1 MTSQAEIPSRY
12 VAAHA
17 SPQGPG
23 DARPTAQQ
31 IIQDEGLENAL
42 TGKVILITGCS
53 SGIGIETARSLSTT
67 GATLYLTARN
77 IDKAKTALGEP
88 AQQSNIHFLELDL
101 GSLSSVRAC
110 AAEFLKKSNTL
121 NILIA
126 NAGVM
131 IPPYGR
137 TVDGFEIQFGT
148 NHLGHFLL
156 FELLKDILIKSSTPE
171 LSSRVIMVASSGH
184 RAAEVRFEDY
194 NFENGYNPWEG
205 YGQSKT
211 AMIWTANEIERRFG
225 GRGVHAWSL
234 HPGAILTELGRHV
247 DEEGQRQWALM
258 EGMKEAVKSVE
269 QGAATTVWAAVGR
282 GLEGRGGRYLEDCQ
296 VIGPLSKDAGLL
308 EPGYAPWVYD
318 EEKAGRLYE
327 LSLGL
332 VGLT

>member
-1 MTSQAEIPSRY
+1 MTPQAEITSPY

-53 SGIGIETARSLSTT
+53 SGIGIETARSLATT

-77 IDKAKTALGEP
+77 IDKAKTALGDL

-101 GSLSSVRAC
+101 GSLSSVRSC
-110 AAEFLKKSNTL
+110 AAEFLKNSPTL

-131 IPPYGR
+131 IPPEGR
-137 TVDGFEIQFGT
+137 TVDGFEIQ
-148 NHLGHFLL
+148 

-194 NFENGYNPWEG
+194 NFEKGYNPWEG

-247 DEEGQRQWALM
+247 DEEGQKQWALM
-258 EGMKEAVKSVE
+258 EGMAEAVKSVE
-269 QGAATTVWAAVGR
+269 QGAATTVWAAVAR
-282 GLEGRGGRYLEDCQ
+282 GLEGRGGKYLEDCQ
-296 VIGPLSKDAGLL
+296 VIGPLPEKAGLL
-308 EPGYAPWVYD
+308 EPGYAAWVYD

-332 VGLT
+332 VGLK